1 MTSSNTEP
9 GLVQSESRLR
19 RRPSGEPPL
28 FPRAG
33 GWARWLWLFV
43 AVVALGLVL
52 RWAIDP
58 RDAESPF
65 LRTLQDHRT
74 SGLTDLAKAVA
85 ALAGPIAV
93 QILRWGTVVVLALY
107 KRWRHLVVFLA
118 TFVVADWI
126 VLQLAVQ
133 RTPPAGVHVLSTV
146 APDMF
151 PSAPVTALAVTV
163 FGMGWSLVPMG
174 RGRRW
179 TFIAAVVVCSLVAL
193 ARMYLGADY
202 PIDAAY
208 AVLLG
213 FSASGVVFRA
223 IVPDEAFPVSY
234 ARGGTAAHLDLG
246 GERGAAIVRAMADQL
261 GLTVTE
267 VKPFGLE
274 GSGGSSP
281 LRMKVEEIDGHLF
294 GKVFA
299 TSHVRADRW
308 YKIGR
313 TIMYGRL
320 EDEVPFGSV
329 RRLTEYED
337 YALRLLDDAGVRVAR
352 TYGVVELAP
361 NREYMLVTEF
371 FEGAKNLGDSEIDDE
386 VIDEGLALIRTF
398 WNSGV
403 AHRDVKPANLLVR
416 DGHLQLVDVSGLEV
430 RPTPWR
436 QAVDLANMML
446 TLALRSDADRVWE
459 RALLVFTP
467 EEIAEGFAAVQGM
480 AIPTELQTKLQADP
494 RPLLERFRELAP
506 PHPPISIQRWS
517 LQRLGTIAAAV
528 IGLLV
533 LVAMFVDSIQAGLY

>member
-1 MTSSNTEP
+1 MTSSDAES
-9 GLVQSESRLR
+9 GLIESDSKPR

-28 FPRAG
+28 LPRDG

-58 RDAESPF
+58 QDAESPF

-85 ALAGPIAV
+85 ALAGPVAV
-93 QILRWGTVVVLALY
+93 QLLRWGTVVVLALY

-126 VLQLAVQ
+126 MLQLAVQ
-133 RTPPAGVHVLSTV
+133 RPPPAGVHVLSSV

-163 FGMGWSLVPMG
+163 FGMGWSLVPLG

-179 TFIAAVVVCSLVAL
+179 AFIAAVVVCSLVAL

-213 FSASGVVFRA
+213 FSASGLVFRA

-281 LRMKVEEIDGHLF
+281 LRMKVEELDGHLF

-313 TIMYGRL
+313 TILYGRL

-371 FEGAKNLGDSEIDDE
+371 FEGANNLGNSEIDDE

-446 TLALRSDADRVWE
+446 TLALRSDADRVWQ

-467 EEIAEGFAAVQGM
+467 EEMAEGFAAVQGM
-480 AIPTELQTKLQADP
+480 AIPTELQTKLKADP

-506 PHPPISIQRWS
+506 PHAPISIQRWS
-517 LQRLGTIAAAV
+517 LQRLGTIGAAV